1 MAPVV
6 RFEVGC
12 ILIEM
17 LEETPLITVRVIVH
31 LDNGRSLDETLELP
45 DDIEPPEE
53 VVFHIWEDASTSE
66 QSSVPN

>member
-1 MAPVV
+1 
-6 RFEVGC
+6 
-12 ILIEM
+12 M